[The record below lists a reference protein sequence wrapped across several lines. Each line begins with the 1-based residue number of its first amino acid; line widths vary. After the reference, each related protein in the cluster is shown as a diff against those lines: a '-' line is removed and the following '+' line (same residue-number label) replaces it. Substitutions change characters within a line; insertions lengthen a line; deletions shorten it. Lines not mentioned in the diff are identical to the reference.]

1 VQEGDSSS
9 RNVKKI
15 ILDFK
20 RATGFSGG
28 FFFGV
33 IKMSRLEHTTKG
45 AALMASASVF
55 FCLTGC
61 LVKSGSYMGA
71 YKLTFFRFVI
81 GLGLITTAVMSGR
94 VKLVFVNKK
103 LLLLRGLTGG
113 TAVFITLLCIT
124 RLGLGKGMVLI
135 NSYPIFGSII
145 SAIFLKERLRLFDI
159 GAILTAMVGIY
170 FIAYDE
176 QNGFSLLVFGR
187 YELLGVFGA
196 VLAGF
201 AVVLIRKLHDTDSSL
216 AIYFSQCLVG
226 MWLVIGPALGSNGSV
241 DLRGVF
247 ILLGIGSG
255 VTIGQLLMTEGF
267 KYVPV
272 KVGSLL
278 LMLETVLCYTAGVVI
293 FNEPLTWSCFLGAIL
308 VIGACAVVLL
318 RRNLDH

>member
-1 VQEGDSSS
+1 
-9 RNVKKI
+9 
-15 ILDFK
+15 
-20 RATGFSGG
+20 
-28 FFFGV
+28 
-33 IKMSRLEHTTKG
+33 MSRLEHTTKG
-45 AALMASASVF
+45 ATLMILATGF
-55 FCLTGC
+55 FCFTGC
-61 LVKSGSYMGA
+61 LIKSGSYMGA
-71 YKLTFFRFVI
+71 YKLSFFRFVI
-81 GLGLITTAVMSGR
+81 GLGLIATAAMAGR

-103 LLLLRGLTGG
+103 LLFLRGLLGG

-124 RLGLGKGMVLI
+124 KLGLGKGVLLI

-187 YELLGVFGA
+187 YELLGIFGA
-196 VLAGF
+196 LLAGF
-201 AVVLIRKLHDTDSSL
+201 TVVIIRKLHDTDNSL
-216 AIYFSQCLVG
+216 AIFFAQCLVG

-247 ILLGIGSG
+247 ILLGIGASIT
-255 VTIGQLLMTEGF
+255 VGQLLMTEGF

-272 KVGSLL
+272 KIGSLL

-293 FNEPLTWSCFLGAIL
+293 FSEPLTWSCLLGSVL

-318 RRNLDH
+318 RRKLDH